1 MLGKIQEG
9 VKQFARV
16 EEQKKKKSQG
26 KNNPVYI
33 LYSIYYKLI
42 IGANF
47 FEAWNTICKQINS
60 NIIAMFNSLLYSVA
74 IMPGVKRHNL
84 GI

>member
-9 VKQFARV
+9 MKQFARV
-16 EEQKKKKSQG
+16 EEQKKKLQG
-26 KNNPVYI
+26 KNNSVYI
-33 LYSIYYKLI
+33 LYSICYKLI

-47 FEAWNTICKQINS
+47 FEAWNTICNQINS